1 MNAEVLHSFLSKCNY
16 DESETEYLVNGILN
30 GFSVTCEKK
39 TFQDNCKNLKSA
51 LEFPHVVSD
60 KICKELKDNK
70 IAGPFF
76 HKPLSKLH
84 VSPIGICKKK
94 ERNKYRMI
102 FHLSHPKGDSVNDFI
117 AEEFST
123 VQYTRVSDAVSGI
136 KSFESK
142 CYMAK
147 TDISNAYRNLPLKPE
162 EYHLFGFKWNNLY
175 YYDRCLPMGCSSL
188 CQIFERFSTGLHGIG
203 QHYMPEGLILHI
215 LDDFLILAPT
225 YSCKQYLDTFLHIC
239 NEIGLPMAADK
250 TFGPTTCL
258 TFLGIELD
266 TVSEVARLPDE
277 KI

>member
-1 MNAEVLHSFLSKCNY
+1 LSEVNSLTKGFQDHHSDANPLFAIPDVKLPTPVNAEVLHSFLSKCNY

-30 GFSVTCEKK
+30 GFSVACVKK

-51 LEFPHVVSD
+51 LEFPHVVSE

-76 HKPLSKLH
+76 HKPLNKLH

-175 YYDRCLPMGCSSL
+175 YYDRCLPMGCSSS

-203 QHYMPEGLILHI
+203 VAEFFILTKLNIYTCIYKKCEGGVPRKWPHHKR
-215 LDDFLILAPT
+215 A
-225 YSCKQYLDTFLHIC
+225 
-239 NEIGLPMAADK
+239 
-250 TFGPTTCL
+250 
-258 TFLGIELD
+258 
-266 TVSEVARLPDE
+266 
-277 KI
+277 